1 MVWNYQS
8 ADWSLR
14 EKIIVIYYNF
24 WRTFVPS
31 RTLQWALLHHC
42 YRRHLCSAV
51 GLLDTSAGP
60 AKTAEP
66 IEMPSGW
73 ELVGMDGSQ
82 HTQSDS
88 RGDSTRW
95 CGLLATVTV
104 ATCYISVFLETLCIV
119 WLEKNVNNRVIVS
132 WLDVGLSDRAM
143 GFDRTH
149 VVMELQTD
157 ELSTHHAYRERKCAD
172 TIGTVPVLWAGHFQC

>member
-1 MVWNYQS
+1 MLKYKYRPIFQIKYTESILSNSIRELLWFEITKV
-8 ADWSLR
+8 LIGVR

-24 WRTFVPS
+24 WHTFVPS

-60 AKTAEP
+60 AKTAEL

-88 RGDSTRW
+88 RGDSTRR

-104 ATCYISVFLETLCIV
+104 ATCYISVFLETLC
-119 WLEKNVNNRVIVS
+119 
-132 WLDVGLSDRAM
+132 
-143 GFDRTH
+143 
-149 VVMELQTD
+149 
-157 ELSTHHAYRERKCAD
+157 
-172 TIGTVPVLWAGHFQC
+172 TV